1 MFALA
6 NILHLSQK
14 VQIWLA
20 AQVNEKRPLV
30 WGRFCWRCRWDLN
43 PRWTCTHT
51 CFRDMLL
58 RPLGHGTVEKFT
70 RQTVC
75 GKTRVTSVLSPTL
88 EQWPVQQPHS
98 AAVNAGG
105 RRPNGSAVVA
115 SVSSGTP
122 SVRRVRSQPVAA
134 PQLRAFLK
142 LAEPFRSRKSPL
154 TTLRTEP
161 PESTNSIAFSAVG
174 LFPVQPCFFPVN
186 RASANQLFFSMSRG
200 GLRRQVHAS
209 FT

>member
-14 VQIWLA
+14 VQIGLA
-20 AQVNEKRPLV
+20 AQSNEKRPLV

-58 RPLGHGTVEKFT
+58 RPLGHGTVGKFT

-75 GKTRVTSVLSPTL
+75 GKTRVTSALSPTL
-88 EQWPVQQPHS
+88 EQWPAQQPRS
-98 AAVNAGG
+98 AAVNVGG
-105 RRPNGSAVVA
+105 RRPNGLGVAV

-122 SVRRVRSQPVAA
+122 SARQVQSQPVAG
-134 PQLRAFLK
+134 PQPRVFRK
-142 LAEPFRSRKSPL
+142 LAEPCRSRKSPL
-154 TTLRTEP
+154 TTLRIEP
-161 PESTNSIAFSAVG
+161 PESTNSIEYSAVG
-174 LFPVQPCFFPVN
+174 
-186 RASANQLFFSMSRG
+186 
-200 GLRRQVHAS
+200 
-209 FT
+209 